1 METSTTAKDHDVTTE
16 YDHGDQT
23 LHDTVEE
30 RTFGAQLLPLL
41 YSAVFVIGLIG
52 NIQMLLV
59 LVKYKR
65 LKKVSDIYLLNLA
78 ISDLTFLFTLPFWI
92 DYKVKDDWVFGEA
105 MCKLLFGLFFVG
117 LYSEI
122 FFIMLLTIY
131 RSVLFNFIWIPRRF
145 RTCTF
150 CVITSNVIWVLA
162 ILASVPGFY
171 FSKTQWWF
179 THYTCDLHFPPESFR
194 RWRQFLALKLNI
206 LGLILPLLVLI
217 VCCILIIK
225 ALYKR
230 RDKMAKATHLIFVIM
245 IAFFLFWT
253 PYNLTVFVSAFQ
265 DSLCEHCSQL
275 DLAIE
280 VTEVIAYAHCCIN
293 PIVYVFFYQ
302 KYRRVLWDLL
312 CQLTKC
318 RCFLH
323 EEAGEGSLHVHYTG
337 EEECCS
343 VVHPGPNNRHQP
355 RC

>member
-30 RTFGAQLLPLL
+30 RTFGAQLLPPL

-52 NIQMLLV
+52 NILMLLV

-65 LKKVSDIYLLNLA
+65 LKKVTDIYLFNLA
-78 ISDLTFLFTLPFWI
+78 ISDLIFLFTLPFWI

-105 MCKLLFGLFFVG
+105 MCKLLSGLFFIG

-122 FFIMLLTIY
+122 FFIMLLTIH
-131 RSVLFNFIWIPRRF
+131 
-145 RTCTF
+145 RT
-150 CVITSNVIWVLA
+150 VSLSRTSSHLR
-162 ILASVPGFY
+162 
-171 FSKTQWWF
+171 TQLWF
-179 THYTCDLHFPPESFR
+179 THYTCSLHFPPESFR

-206 LGLILPLLVLI
+206 LGLILPLLVMI
-217 VCCILIIK
+217 ICYRPIIK
-225 ALYKR
+225 ILFRR
-230 RDKMAKATHLIFVIM
+230 RDKTAKATVRLIFVIM

-280 VTEVIAYAHCCIN
+280 VTEVTAYVHCCVN
-293 PIVYVFFYQ
+293 PIVINIGGDTKSDAFALRSEVILLSNAAFHQ
-302 KYRRVLWDLL
+302 RVW
-312 CQLTKC
+312 C
-318 RCFLH
+318 
-323 EEAGEGSLHVHYTG
+323 GSLQGRPDTVWKTRTRFTG
-337 EEECCS
+337 RCS
-343 VVHPGPNNRHQP
+343 L
-355 RC
+355 